1 MIFETNTQKA
11 GITSAG
17 GDGSGERADRR
28 DQPVV
33 YFVLPCYNEAEG
45 LVHTAD
51 VLAAKVAH
59 LTETGRISK
68 QSRILF
74 VDDGS
79 KDGTVREVKK
89 LIEQDSRVHIVSF
102 SRNFGKEA
110 AMFAG
115 LEKSKG
121 DYVVMMDVDLQDPPS
136 LLPEMFEWIWQGYD
150 SVATR
155 RVTRKGEPPIRS
167 FFARRFYHLM
177 KKISQTEMMDG
188 ARDYRLMTRQMV
200 DAILSMREYNR
211 FTKGIFGW
219 VGFKTKWLEYEN
231 VERAKGETKWN
242 FWKLLV
248 YSLDGITAF
257 STAPLLIA
265 SFVGVLFC
273 IIAFLMIIFI
283 IVRKLIFG
291 DPVSGWP
298 SLVCIILMTSGVQF
312 FCTGILGQYLAKA
325 YMEVKRRPIYLVKE
339 EI

>member
-1 MIFETNTQKA
+1 M
-11 GITSAG
+11 
-17 GDGSGERADRR
+17 DRK
-28 DQPVV
+28 
-33 YFVLPCYNEAEG
+33 LLSIIIPCYNEEKTVETIYAA
-45 LVHTAD
+45 VTD
-51 VLAAKVAH
+51 VM
-59 LTETGRISK
+59 TNGQCDYE
-68 QSRILF
+68 ILF

-79 KDGTVREVKK
+79 NDYTEQKVCGLAQKDGHVKYY
-89 LIEQDSRVHIVSF
+89 SF

-110 AMFAG
+110 AIYAG
-115 LEKSKG
+115 LNNARG
-121 DYVVMMDVDLQDPPS
+121 DYVVIMDADMQDPPA
-136 LLPEMFEWIWQGYD
+136 LLPEMTRILESGEYD
-150 SVATR
+150 SIATR
-155 RVTRKGEPPIRS
+155 RVSRKGEPVVRS
-167 FFARRFYHLM
+167 FCARCFYKLIRR
-177 KKISQTEMMDG
+177 ISDADIVDG
-188 ARDYRLMTRQMV
+188 ARDFRMMTRDMV
-200 DAILSMREYNR
+200 NSVLALSEYNR
-211 FTKGIFGW
+211 FSKGIFGW
-219 VGFKTKWLEYEN
+219 VGYRTKWLEYEN

>member
-1 MIFETNTQKA
+1 MSKLCSCIVPCFNEEEVIPLYYEEMQKVRKQEEGKIDFEIIF
-11 GITSAG
+11 I
-17 GDGSGERADRR
+17 
-28 DQPVV
+28 
-33 YFVLPCYNEAEG
+33 
-45 LVHTAD
+45 
-51 VLAAKVAH
+51 
-59 LTETGRISK
+59 
-68 QSRILF
+68 
-74 VDDGS
+74 DDGS
-79 KDGTVREVKK
+79 KDKTLEVIKK
-89 LIEQDSRVHIVSF
+89 LSEQDECIHYVSF

-110 AMFAG
+110 AMYAG
-115 LEKSKG
+115 FEHANG
-121 DYVVMMDVDLQDPPS
+121 EYVVTMDVDLQDPPH
-136 LLPEMFEWIWQGYD
+136 LIPEMIRCIEEEGYD

-167 FFARRFYHLM
+167 FFARRFYGLIN
-177 KKISQTEMMDG
+177 KISDADIVDG
-188 ARDYRLMTRQMV
+188 ARDFRMMTRDMV
-200 DAILSMREYNR
+200 NSVLALSEYNR
-211 FTKGIFGW
+211 FSKGIFGW
-219 VGFKTKWLEYEN
+219 VGYRTKWLEYEN

-273 IIAFLMIIFI
+273 VIAFLMIIFI